1 MKKLLA
7 ALAAA
12 VVLTFG
18 SATIAATQDTG
29 STVVDEATNDSGDTG
44 LIGLAGLLGLLGLL
58 GLKRRND
65 TYDNRN
71 RPA

>member
-1 MKKLLA
+1 MKRLLA
-7 ALAAA
+7 ACAAA
-12 VVLTFG
+12 LLLTFG
-18 SATIAATQDTG
+18 SASIAVAQDTG
-29 STVVDEATNDSGDTG
+29 STVVEEATDDGGDTG